1 MPQIGWSVAHKVT
14 PAHCLSLTAAAI
26 VLVFIFAMYLL
37 EATLVCKCWTFSVE
51 VQENNFTQIKKKN
64 NSRETL
70 TCNQYQWPKLR
81 NQGVSM
87 MMLQWH
93 LAGSRFVLGYT

>member
-51 VQENNFTQIKKKN
+51 VQENNFTQIKKKK
-64 NSRETL
+64 
-70 TCNQYQWPKLR
+70 QFKR
-81 NQGVSM
+81 NFN
-87 MMLQWH
+87 LQPIPVAKTKKPGSVH
-93 LAGSRFVLGYT
+93 DDAPMAFSRF